1 MPLKDIFCQ
10 EKAIDALQLA
20 YIGDKVAH
28 AYIFAGPDGVGKFTT
43 AKEFAKLL
51 LCESPIF
58 TAEHAEKTS
67 NIEHRTFN
75 VEHSKS
81 GVESSNKVVSAG
93 NGFVDSCGK
102 CDSCRAFDAG
112 SHFDFEHVY
121 KELLEFTRDGKDKN
135 PPLEFPI
142 DVVRE
147 FVIEKV
153 KNRPALSKKRVFVLT
168 EAEKLNIESQNCLL
182 KVLEEPPGYCCIIL
196 ICTKPERLLPT
207 IRSRCQI
214 LRFGPVAEDK
224 IIKKLNELGL
234 NERQAKYFARFSAGS
249 LGLACTY
256 AQLEK
261 AEVDD
266 ESDVAGLYQ
275 TKTEL
280 LNTFADLQYKDSIE
294 LAEDLIRRS
303 KSLAKVWSSIEPATS
318 ATDIKRKAHRTV
330 IQILISALNDVMLA
344 SVNKEQNVINFDQP
358 QQLRKLAQRFDAE
371 QAALKIA
378 DCFKTLNWLE
388 SAVNEKLIFETLL
401 LNLAETDRITV

>member
-10 EKAIDALQLA
+10 KKAIDALQLA

-51 LCESPIF
+51 LCTNP
-58 TAEHAEKTS
+58 
-67 NIEHRTFN
+67 
-75 VEHSKS
+75 VER
-81 GVESSNKVVSAG
+81 GDFA
-93 NGFVDSCGK
+93 DSCGN
-102 CDSCRAFDAG
+102 CNSCRAFDSG
-112 SHFDFEHVY
+112 SHPDFEHVY
-121 KELLEFTRDGKDKN
+121 KELLEFTREGKDKN

-214 LRFGPVAEDK
+214 LRFGPVSEDR
-224 IIKKLNELGL
+224 IIGKLNEFGL
-234 NERQAKYFARFSAGS
+234 DQNRAKFFARFSAGS

-256 AQLEK
+256 ARLEK
-261 AEVDD
+261 AE
-266 ESDVAGLYQ
+266 ANLYQ

-280 LNTFADLQYKDSIE
+280 LETYADLQYKDSIE
-294 LAEDLIRRS
+294 LAEDLISRS
-303 KSLAKVWSSIEPATS
+303 KSLAGVWSTIEPATS
-318 ATDIKRKAHRTV
+318 ATDIKRKAHRTI

-344 SVNKEQNVINFDQP
+344 GINKEQSVVNFDQP
-358 QQLRKLAQRFDAE
+358 EQLRKLAQRFDIE

-401 LNLAETDRITV
+401 LNLAETDKIAV

>member
-10 EKAIDALQLA
+10 EKAISALQQA
-20 YIGDKVAH
+20 YVGDKVAH

-51 LCESPIF
+51 LCANPVE
-58 TAEHAEKTS
+58 
-67 NIEHRTFN
+67 RGDFN
-75 VEHSKS
+75 
-81 GVESSNKVVSAG
+81 
-93 NGFVDSCGK
+93 DSCGK
-102 CDSCRAFDAG
+102 CDSCRAFEAG
-112 SHFDFEHVY
+112 SHPDFEHIY
-121 KELLEFTRDGKDKN
+121 KELLKFTKEGKEKDT
-135 PPLEFPI
+135 PLEFPI

-153 KNRPALSKKRVFVLT
+153 KNKPGLSKRRIFVLT
-168 EAEKLNIESQNCLL
+168 EAEKLNNESQNCLL
-182 KVLEEPPGYCCIIL
+182 KVLEEPPGYCCLIL

-214 LRFGPVAEDK
+214 LRFGPVAEER
-224 IIKKLNELGL
+224 IIAKLNEFGL
-234 NERQAKYFARFSAGS
+234 DENRAKFFARFSAGS
-249 LGLACTY
+249 LGLASTY
-256 AQLEK
+256 ARLEK
-261 AEVDD
+261 AE
-266 ESDVAGLYQ
+266 ANLYQ

-280 LNTFADLQYKDSIE
+280 LNTFAGLQYKDSIE
-294 LAEDLIRRS
+294 LAEGLIGRS
-303 KSLAKVWSSIEPATS
+303 KSLAEVWSAIEPTTS

-344 SVNKEQNVINFDQP
+344 GVNKEETAVNFDQP
-358 QQLRKLAQRFDAE
+358 QQLKKLAQRFDTSRKGRLAAE

-401 LNLAETDRITV
+401 LNLAETDKIP